1 VVLAVFNMS
10 AFQNFSFS
18 FRRFRRCA
26 LATAVLLGLS
36 LLAAAAAA
44 LFPNA
49 LLCKDS
55 GPVKAD
61 VIVVLGG
68 GWPERSKRAAELF
81 NEHEAPAILVSGVGD
96 CERNRKFLLEAGV
109 PAKAIEEECESRT
122 THENAQFSVKR
133 LREEKVQ
140 RVIVVTTWYHSRRAL
155 ACFRHSAPEIQFYSR
170 PSYFAWPRADWKRK
184 GISRYIR
191 LEYVKLIGYWVRYG
205 ICPI

>member
-1 VVLAVFNMS
+1 LTP
-10 AFQNFSFS
+10 QRKQS
-18 FRRFRRCA
+18 FRRS
-26 LATAVLLGLS
+26 AVSLGVVLVLG
-36 LLAAAAAA
+36 LLAASAAA
-44 LFPNA
+44 LFPGV

-55 GPVKAD
+55 GPVKSD

-68 GWPERSKRAAELF
+68 GWVERSKRAAELF

-96 CERNRKFLLEAGV
+96 CERNRNFLLEAGV
-109 PAKAIEEECESRT
+109 PAKAIEVECESHT
-122 THENAQFSVKR
+122 TRENAQFSVKR
-133 LREEKVQ
+133 LREEKAR

-155 ACFRHSAPEIQFYSR
+155 ACFRHSAPEMQFYSR